1 MMCFRWPKLPCQLH
15 IAMQIFPCS
24 GPSEI
29 QLPVTGF
36 SSYLYTNN
44 NNWHGAAI
52 RSLWTSICCWYLD
65 LLFQS
70 NSFRLLFSLCSSV
83 FLFLGYLL
91 GRYLHFPLPIIV
103 TFLSRALWCMC
114 YLLRFRFHFY
124 FLCFLPGLLYLVGT
138 VIWYWELQKLICS
151 PFSCL
156 CVSLLLVWAVVWTIV
171 CAL

>member
-36 SSYLYTNN
+36 SSYILIITIDMELLLEVCERLY
-44 NNWHGAAI
+44 I
-52 RSLWTSICCWYLD
+52 CWYLD

-114 YLLRFRFHFY
+114 YLLRFRFRFY
-124 FLCFLPGLLYLVGT
+124 FFCFLSGLLYTWDCDLVLRVT
-138 VIWYWELQKLICS
+138 ETKYVFQRC
-151 PFSCL
+151 PFHF
-156 CVSLLLVWAVVWTIV
+156 SLRSLFGSSILPFFS
-171 CAL
+171 